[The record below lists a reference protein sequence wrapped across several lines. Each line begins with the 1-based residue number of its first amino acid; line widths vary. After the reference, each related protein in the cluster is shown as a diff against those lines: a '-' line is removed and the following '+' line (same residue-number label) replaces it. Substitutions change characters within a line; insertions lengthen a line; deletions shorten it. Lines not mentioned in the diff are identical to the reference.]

1 MESEIE
7 SEIKRIQDEMA
18 ELRRL
23 NTLLIERLTYAMDKI
38 ARLEEKNLAPEQQ
51 LPYHSYWDWYW
62 D

>member
-1 MESEIE
+1 MESEME

-23 NTLLIERLTYAMDKI
+23 NKLLIERLTYAMDKI
-38 ARLEEKNLAPEQQ
+38 SRLEEKNLPPEQQ